1 MVMATRLSVLFTK
14 RFWFDAAERAAK
26 SFAQGALAA
35 LSQDVAGA
43 DLFAAN
49 VRTVIAAGLLMAV
62 LSVLT
67 SVASAPVPGISPA
80 SMLPA
85 GVD

>member
-1 MVMATRLSVLFTK
+1 MATRFSVLFTK
-14 RFWFDAAERAAK
+14 RFWLDAAERAIK
-26 SFAQGALAA
+26 SFAQGAIAA

-49 VRTVIAAGLLMAV
+49 VRTVLAAGALMAV
-62 LSVLT
+62 LSLLT

-80 SMLPA
+80 SILPP

>member
-1 MVMATRLSVLFTK
+1 MATRFSVLFTK
-14 RFWFDAAERAAK
+14 RFWLDAAERAVK
-26 SFAQGALAA
+26 SFAQGAMAA

-49 VRTVIAAGLLMAV
+49 LVTVLAAGALMAI

-67 SVASAPVPGISPA
+67 SIASAPVPGISPA